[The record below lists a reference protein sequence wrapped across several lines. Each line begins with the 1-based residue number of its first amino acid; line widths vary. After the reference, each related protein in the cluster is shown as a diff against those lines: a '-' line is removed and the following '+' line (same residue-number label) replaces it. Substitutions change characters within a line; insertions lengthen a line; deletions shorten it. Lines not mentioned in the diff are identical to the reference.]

1 MKVDRLRCAQLKKI
15 ELGAFFIGREGE
27 RWKIRREIFPIGA
40 SGLFEMC
47 VRGTHTG
54 IILYYLF
61 IILSAKGSF
70 CRMFQRFGYPTE
82 VINAMYSPFPR

>member
-1 MKVDRLRCAQLKKI
+1 MLTVDSFC
-15 ELGAFFIGREGE
+15 
-27 RWKIRREIFPIGA
+27 RRVFAPRRTD
-40 SGLFEMC
+40 M
-47 VRGTHTG
+47 
-54 IILYYLF
+54 ILYYLF

>member
-1 MKVDRLRCAQLKKI
+1 MLTVDSFC
-15 ELGAFFIGREGE
+15 
-27 RWKIRREIFPIGA
+27 RRVFA
-40 SGLFEMC
+40 SWPTDL
-47 VRGTHTG
+47 
-54 IILYYLF
+54 IPYYLF